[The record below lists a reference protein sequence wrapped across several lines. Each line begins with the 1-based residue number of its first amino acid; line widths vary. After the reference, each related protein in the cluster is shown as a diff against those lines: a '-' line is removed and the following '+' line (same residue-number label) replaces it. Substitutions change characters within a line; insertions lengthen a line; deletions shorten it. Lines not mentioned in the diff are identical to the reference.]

1 MVHREAF
8 LLIHDGPLRVLH
20 AYFRQCR
27 NSVEKDTEEYHALI
41 GFSINMNDS
50 VNDLDSLLLRKN
62 LQRRKNEL
70 ESKNRYL
77 LRKRELQPDV
87 SEGVFTNTEPVM
99 SDMNIAE
106 KATAKVRQSA

>member
-8 LLIHDGPLRVLH
+8 LLIHDGPLRILQ

-27 NSVEKDTEEYHALI
+27 NSVEKDTEEYHALF
-41 GFSINMNDS
+41 GFNINLNNS
-50 VNDLDSLLLRKN
+50 VNDLDSPLLRKS
-62 LQRRKNEL
+62 LQRRNNEL
-70 ESKNRYL
+70 ESKSRYL
-77 LRKRELQPDV
+77 LSRRELQPDV

-106 KATAKVRQSA
+106 KATAKIRQST

>member
-1 MVHREAF
+1 M
-8 LLIHDGPLRVLH
+8 DGTSRRLSAYSRWPLRILQ

-41 GFSINMNDS
+41 GFSINMNNS

-62 LQRRKNEL
+62 PQRKYGLEL
-70 ESKNRYL
+70 KSRYL
-77 LRKRELQPDV
+77 LSRREIQPDV